1 MQIYLVGGAVRDTLL
16 HYPFVEKDWVVVGAR
31 PEQLLA
37 EGYQQV
43 GNDFPVFLHPET
55 KEEYALARTERK
67 SGYGYNGFEFYA
79 AEDVTLE
86 EDLIRRDL
94 SINAMAMDEA
104 GTIYDPYN
112 GQADLDNKI
121 LRHVSP
127 AFAEDPLRVLR
138 VARFYARYHHLG
150 FTIAD
155 ETLALMQQLSD
166 SGELAHLSN
175 ERIWKETERALSEQ
189 SPAQFFI
196 ALKQCL
202 ALEKLFPFFSELKE
216 TQLSL
221 INSISYQDK
230 ETEKL
235 IRFALL
241 FAAIPNKDKFNNT
254 LKKQLKDLKIP
265 NNYIELA
272 VFMLEQLTICE
283 NLNQKVNKADNLK
296 LLQLLESIDPFRRFE
311 RFTLILNCLNHLNCQ
326 TISQLLLKIYEQCKG
341 INAAELAAQGLTGK
355 AIGEAIK
362 QQRLTIIES
371 ILD

>member
-16 HYPFVEKDWVVVGAR
+16 NYPFIEKDWVVVGAR

-94 SINAMAMDEA
+94 SINAMAMDAA
-104 GTIYDPYN
+104 GNLYDPYN
-112 GQADLDNKI
+112 GKADLDNKI

-138 VARFYARYHHLG
+138 VARFYARYYHLG
-150 FTIAD
+150 FSIAT
-155 ETLALMQQLSD
+155 ETLTLMQQLSD
-166 SGELAHLSN
+166 SDELAHLSN
-175 ERIWKETERALSEQ
+175 ERIWKETERALAEQ

-196 ALKQCL
+196 ALQQCD
-202 ALEKLFPFFSELKE
+202 ALKKLFPFFAELNE
-216 TQLSL
+216 NQLNS
-221 INSISYQDK
+221 INSINKQDK
-230 ETEKL
+230 ETAKL
-235 IRFALL
+235 VRFALL
-241 FAAIPNKDKFNNT
+241 FAAIPNKETFNKS
-254 LKKQLKDLKIP
+254 LKAQLIDLKIP
-265 NNYIELA
+265 NDYIELA
-272 VFMLEQLTICE
+272 VFMLEQLPLCE
-283 NLNQKVNKADNLK
+283 SFNQKISKAESTE
-296 LLQLLESIDPFRRFE
+296 LLQLLERVDPFRRFE
-311 RFTLILNCLNHLNCQ
+311 RFTLILSCLNHLNCQ
-326 TISQLLLKIYEQCKG
+326 NISQLLLKVHEQCKT
-341 INAAELAAQGLTGK
+341 INAAEFAAQGLTGK
-355 AIGEAIK
+355 AIGEAVK

-371 ILD
+371 LLD